1 MSIPAGTYEIRLR
14 GKNRIVTLVPDQKE
28 RLCFK
33 AGNGQKVAVT
43 EKQIVRQVERCAEC
57 WLVEVKRPGTYCSQ
71 CVPVRARK
79 ALVFGDAQGQGLYSV
94 AMTNTRGEWI
104 VRPYEAEGPDEAC
117 WLAEQDY
124 PLFRDFVAAI

>member
-1 MSIPAGTYEIRLR
+1 MAATVGDRFERLVEIMRTLRSPDGCPWDREQTHASLRPFVLEETYEIRLR

-33 AGNGQKVAVT
+33 AGNGEKVAVT

-79 ALVFGDAQGQGLYSV
+79 ALVFVL
-94 AMTNTRGEWI
+94 
-104 VRPYEAEGPDEAC
+104 
-117 WLAEQDY
+117 LATTT
-124 PLFRDFVAAI
+124 